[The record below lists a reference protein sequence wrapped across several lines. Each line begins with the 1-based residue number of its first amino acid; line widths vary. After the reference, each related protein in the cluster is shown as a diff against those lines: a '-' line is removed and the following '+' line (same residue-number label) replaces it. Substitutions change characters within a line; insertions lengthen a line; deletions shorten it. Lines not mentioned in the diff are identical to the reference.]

1 MFENLIESK
10 PKKERSWK
18 QMILSAIVHSLM
30 FVGAIYATK
39 GAAEVVQKVKSDSL
53 DVFVSDAPPP
63 PPPPPAPP
71 PPDAV
76 VVTNPPPLGFQ
87 TITPPRDI
95 PTTIPPID
103 LTQKFDA
110 KDYSGRGVE
119 GGISTGIVGG
129 SGPVIT
135 NSVVVAEV
143 FRQDEVEEPAT
154 RTGGPDP
161 RYPEGMKA
169 VGIEGNVLLEF
180 VVGTNGRAEA
190 GSIKVLSSTNKMFE
204 AEAIRVIQ
212 QSRFSPAKM
221 RGTAVRQVVQQNV
234 RFQLIQG

>member
-18 QMILSAIVHSLM
+18 QLILSAVVHSIL

-39 GAAEVVQKVKSDSL
+39 GAAEVVQKMRTDSL
-53 DVFVSDAPPP
+53 DVFVSNTPPP

-95 PTTIPPID
+95 PTQIPPID

-110 KDYSGRGVE
+110 RDFSGRGVE
-119 GGISTGIVGG
+119 GGSITGVVGG
-129 SGPVIT
+129 TGPVIT
-135 NSVVVAEV
+135 NAVIAPEAYT
-143 FRQDEVEEPAT
+143 RDEVEETAA

-161 RYPEGMKA
+161 RYPEGMRS

-180 VVGTNGRAEA
+180 VVGVNGRVEN

-204 AEAIRVIQ
+204 TEAIRTIQ
-212 QSRFSPAKM
+212 QSTFSPAKI
-221 RGTAVRQVVQQNV
+221 RGTAVRQLVQQNIK
-234 RFQLIQG
+234 FTLTG